1 VCSSRHQIEDGREAN
16 EQNERTTYF
25 SEIINLLS
33 RPPTEFPD
41 ALPRVKRI
49 LEILPPAPPLPPRQ
63 QTEAELAKEV
73 EKDVQARE
81 MMIISFTGLVQDF
94 MRKFRKVTAT
104 VRVCLFLPLLRYS
117 LLVNNWFPAGET
129 HRKVNN
135 ADG

>member
-1 VCSSRHQIEDGREAN
+1 
-16 EQNERTTYF
+16 
-25 SEIINLLS
+25 
-33 RPPTEFPD
+33 
-41 ALPRVKRI
+41 VKRV

-104 VRVCLFLPLLRYS
+104 VRVCPSLLLSCSFFPQSPFFFADSTPS
-117 LLVNNWFPAGET
+117 LLV
-129 HRKVNN
+129 V
-135 ADG
+135 D